1 MESPRS
7 LMVKVSFSGEF
18 ILRPK
23 KSVCVKEQEATL
35 REVFFFF
42 FFNTLDLFVQINHL
56 YFLSFKCAGNYN
68 DRSN

>member
-42 FFNTLDLFVQINHL
+42 FLIP
-56 YFLSFKCAGNYN
+56 
-68 DRSN
+68 